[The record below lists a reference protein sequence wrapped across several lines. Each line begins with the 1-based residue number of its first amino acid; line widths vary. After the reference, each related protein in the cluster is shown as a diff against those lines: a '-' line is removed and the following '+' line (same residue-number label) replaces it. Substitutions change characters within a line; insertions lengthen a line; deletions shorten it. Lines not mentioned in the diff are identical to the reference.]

1 MLRCAILDDYQRVV
15 LAIAPWHTLADRVDF
30 RVLHDHLETRA
41 QLADAIGDCEIVV
54 ATRERTRFDDATLEL
69 LPRLRLL
76 VTTGARN
83 AAIDLAAA
91 SRRNVTV
98 CGTRGWPGHT
108 VELTF
113 ALMLGLMRR
122 LREETAAFARGA
134 WKTGV
139 GRSLNGATLGVV
151 GVGQIGAKVARIA
164 RGFDMRVIGW
174 SRSLTRERCAELDI
188 EHAAALDDLLRTAD
202 VVSLHVALND
212 GTRGLLGARE
222 LALMKRDAILV
233 NTARGPVVD
242 EPALIEALSERRIG
256 GAALDVFDQEPLPD
270 GHPLWTEPRA
280 LITPH
285 VANTRAQLDAALM
298 RRVEQNVARFRAGEP
313 LLGVIDSL
321 AGY

>member
-1 MLRCAILDDYQRVV
+1 MLRGAILDDYQRVV
-15 LAIAPWHTLADRVDF
+15 LAIAPWHELAGRVDL
-30 RVLHDHLETRA
+30 RVLHDHLDTRS
-41 QLADAIGDCEIVV
+41 QLVDAVGDCEIVV
-54 ATRERTRFDDATLEL
+54 ATRERTRFDDATLEM

-76 VTTGARN
+76 VTTGMRN

-122 LREETAAFARGA
+122 LREETAAFAQGA
-134 WKTGV
+134 WQTGV

-164 RGFDMRVIGW
+164 RGFEMRVIGW
-174 SRSLTRERCAELDI
+174 SRSLTRERCAEIDI
-188 EHAAALDDLLRTAD
+188 EPAAALDDLLCAAD
-202 VVSLHVALND
+202 VVSVHVALNED
-212 GTRGLLGARE
+212 TRGLLGARE

-242 EPALIEALSERRIG
+242 EPALIEALRQRRIA
-256 GAALDVFDQEPLPD
+256 GAALDVFDQEPLPAS
-270 GHPLWTEPRA
+270 HPLRTLDNVLA
-280 LITPH
+280 TPH
-285 VANTRAQLDAALM
+285 IGYVTRENYGVAFADAVADIAAFLDGQPV
-298 RRVEQNVARFRAGEP
+298 RVLTDRP
-313 LLGVIDSL
+313 
-321 AGY
+321 